1 MAKLGGF
8 IRKFTGSIGNVTFKQ
23 LGGQTVVSE
32 KPEKKASPKR
42 SRAQMLRRVQWA
54 NLVNPYRAFNG
65 NLHPSFENRAATVSD
80 YNEFMSANFGAVPVY
95 LTKSDARQGGAV
107 VAGYQITRG
116 SLPSIVVSDGMGGEP
131 VTDINM
137 GGITIGATTTV
148 KEFSDAVVQNNRDYQ
163 NGDEITVFIAEQ
175 YENIETHVPYV
186 KVLAQ
191 QITLDQSDS
200 VTKVRSLVGA
210 GGFSIVDGNLAAS
223 SSIDGGIAWVH
234 SRKTSSGTKVSTQRL
249 KVTNSYLANY
259 QTPEALDAAI
269 KSYAGEMQEPY
280 LVPDATEA

>member
-1 MAKLGGF
+1 MAKLFGIGSNLVGSAGDWTFSQQGGKT
-8 IRKFTGSIGNVTFKQ
+8 IAKQKIVAKGNT
-23 LGGQTVVSE
+23 
-32 KPEKKASPKR
+32 KR
-42 SRAQMLRRVQWA
+42 SFGQMRHSVQLA
-54 NLVNPYRAFNG
+54 NLVSLYRAFG
-65 NLHPSFENRAATVSD
+65 GLLHPSFENRRPDVSD
-80 YNEFMSANFGAVPVY
+80 YNEFISANLGIIPVY
-95 LTKSDARQGGAV
+95 MTKSDARQGGAV

-234 SRKTSSGTKVSTQRL
+234 SRKTPNGTKVSTQRL

-259 QTPEALDAAI
+259 QTPEALDAAV
-269 KSYAGEMQEPY
+269 KSYAGQPTEQY
-280 LVPDATEA
+280 LTPDVD